1 MKSAGRL
8 YKRLKEVWMMDDILI
23 NKYEIIKRCIKRINE
38 EYQNNPDNL
47 NNYTKQDSIILN
59 IQRLSEASIDIAM
72 HITAELDLGVPQN
85 SRDAFQFLEENNLIE
100 EDLAE
105 KLKAVVGFRN
115 IAVHEYLKLNL
126 KIVEA
131 VIEKEIKEVKN
142 FSRKMINIIRD
153 GFYST
158 ESKK

>member
-8 YKRLKEVWMMDDILI
+8 YKRLKEVWTVDDILI
-23 NKYEIIKRCIKRINE
+23 NKHEIIKRCIKRINE

-85 SRDAFQFLEENNLIE
+85 SRDAFEFLAENNFITKELS
-100 EDLAE
+100 E
-105 KLKAVVGFRN
+105 KLKAMVGFRN
-115 IAVHEYLKLNL
+115 IAVHEYQKLNL
-126 KIVEA
+126 KIVKSI
-131 VIEKEIKEVKN
+131 IENEIEEIKD
-142 FSRKMINIIRD
+142 FSQKIIRKMSNIKN
-153 GFYST
+153 
-158 ESKK
+158 EN

>member
-1 MKSAGRL
+1 
-8 YKRLKEVWMMDDILI
+8 
-23 NKYEIIKRCIKRINE
+23 
-38 EYQNNPDNL
+38 
-47 NNYTKQDSIILN
+47 
-59 IQRLSEASIDIAM
+59 M
-72 HITAELDLGVPQN
+72 HIVAELDLGVPQN
-85 SRDAFQFLEENNLIE
+85 SREAFQFLEENNLIE

-142 FSRKMINIIRD
+142 FSRKMI
-153 GFYST
+153 
-158 ESKK
+158 KKMDEKS